1 MRRYGYKI
9 RSRKMRPENKY
20 SRLFDLV
27 VFALVV
33 ILSPV
38 LLIPFYM
45 AAHSVGGIA
54 MFGMLLI
61 TGAIYFF
68 GLRHVMRR
76 ANSIY
81 SEFKNQ

>member
-20 SRLFDLV
+20 SRVFDLV
-27 VFALVV
+27 VF
-33 ILSPV
+33 LSPV

-54 MFGMLLI
+54 MFVMLLI

-76 ANSIY
+76 ANSTY